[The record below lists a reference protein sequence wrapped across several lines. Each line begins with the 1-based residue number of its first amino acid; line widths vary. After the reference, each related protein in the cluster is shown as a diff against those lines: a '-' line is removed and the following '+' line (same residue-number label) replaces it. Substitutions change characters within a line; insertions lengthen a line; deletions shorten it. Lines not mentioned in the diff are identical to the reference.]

1 MDKTTRNLITG
12 IALLLTG
19 LSLATAVTL
28 TAPQSARA
36 NPGVLYA
43 APVAQG
49 SGNCSS
55 WTNACTLQTALTNA
69 VSGDEIWVK
78 RGVHYPG
85 AAGNRNATFTLRNGV
100 ALYGGFAGTE
110 TSRNERNWQ
119 TNLTI
124 LSGDIDRNDINTDGN
139 YIAET
144 WNDIQGNNAYH
155 VVTGGGTN
163 NTAVLDGFVI
173 TAGQANYRGGGMY
186 NDSSSPTLSNLTFSG
201 NTATWDG
208 GGMYN
213 YDNSN
218 PTLTNVT
225 FSGNTALSYHGGGM
239 YNDLSN
245 PTLTNVTFSNNFAG
259 NTGGGMSN
267 ESSAPTLTHVTFSG
281 NSAEFGGGMENTSSS
296 PTLTNV
302 IFNNNFAD
310 YSGGGMDNTW
320 GSSPT
325 LMNVIFSGNY
335 VTGSDGEG
343 GGMYNGVFGDP
354 TLINTLFYNNSAAYG
369 GGMYNNGS
377 SPELVNVTLSGNS
390 ATNQGGGIYNGTH
403 TGYGESSKTTVTNA
417 ILWGNN
423 ASLGREI
430 YNEGTSTIT
439 ATYSIIRG
447 GWPGTGNLNANPL
460 FVDAPSGNLRLQPG
474 SPAIDAGNNA
484 AVPAGV
490 TTDLDGNPRFDY
502 TVDMGAYEYQA
513 GPGPRPFGKTSPLN
527 GDAWQPLT
535 LTLSWNASAFANT
548 YAYCYDT
555 INNNAC
561 DATWITT
568 SQTSAQISGLSQG
581 ITYYWQVRAV
591 NNDGVREANGGDWW
605 SFTTA
610 PSRPGLFSKTS
621 PPDGTARTPFFATLS
636 WSASP
641 GVGQYEYCYDTT
653 NDNACSTWLSAG
665 TATSVT
671 LTGLVQDTTYYWQ
684 VRAAN
689 AYGTTY
695 ADGSSADFW
704 AFTTFHFPGAFNKTS
719 PADGSSLPPNK
730 PVTLSWSA
738 SSDVDAY
745 EYCYDTTNDNACSSW
760 VSAGT
765 NTSVTLSGLNP
776 NTTYYWQVRAR
787 NAGGITYANG
797 SDTNYWRFSTD
808 RLPGAFNKTSPA
820 DASDQRN
827 TVTLSWSASSDADAY
842 EYCYDTTNDNT
853 CSSWTSAITN
863 TSVTLSDLVPGA
875 TYYWQ
880 VRARNAAGVTYAD
893 GSSTA
898 FWSFTTN
905 LVRWSGANASFLTD
919 LARTQ
924 WSNFRIR
931 FEYDSGCT
939 GTRRTAETLPVD
951 GPGAISNNQFS
962 FWSSSFSFSGRF
974 TSAID
979 ATGTYDLRSY
989 GVPVVFPGVIC
1000 IDYVTQSGTWN
1011 ATRKLLRPSAFGK
1024 SGPANGAT
1032 NQSTTL
1038 VLQWNPSLDAAEY
1051 QCCVDTADNDTC
1063 DTSWV
1068 SAGANLSVD
1077 LSGLAQ
1083 NTTYYWQVR
1092 ASNAVSTTYADN
1104 GVWWWFRTV
1113 DTTPPTV
1120 LSSVRLD
1127 PSPTSAESVR
1137 FRVTFSEVV
1146 TGVDTADFSLST
1158 TGSLSGAA
1166 VTGVSGAGSVYTATV
1181 STGTGWGTLRLD
1193 IPATA
1198 TITDLAGNPL
1208 SGLPYTGGEAYTV
1221 SRGEQYYIFLPLVLR
1236 TVP

>member
-1 MDKTTRNLITG
+1 LI
-12 IALLLTG
+12 G
-19 LSLATAVTL
+19 LSLATAVNL
-28 TAPQSARA
+28 TAPRVVRA

-55 WTNACTLQTALTNA
+55 WANACTLQTALANA

-85 AAGNRNATFTLRNGV
+85 AAGNRTATFTLKNGV

-110 TSRNERNWQ
+110 TSRDERDWQ
-119 TNLTI
+119 ANLTV
-124 LSGDIDRNDINTDGN
+124 LSGDIDQNDINTDGN

-144 WNDIQGNNAYH
+144 WTDIQGNNAYH
-155 VVTGGGTN
+155 VVTGGRTN
-163 NTAVLDGFVI
+163 NTAILDGFII
-173 TAGQANYRGGGMY
+173 TAGQANGGSPNDRGGGMY
-186 NDSSSPTLSNLTFSG
+186 NNE
-201 NTATWDG
+201 
-208 GGMYN
+208 
-213 YDNSN
+213 SN

-225 FSGNTALSYHGGGM
+225 FSGNYAAKYGGGM
-239 YNDLSN
+239 QNELSN
-245 PTLTNVTFSNNFAG
+245 PTLTNVTFTGSYAQYGGGMSIGVGSPSLTNVIFSNNSAQYGGGLDSSSSSPSLTNVTFSNNSATD
-259 NTGGGMSN
+259 TGGGMYNWYSD
-267 ESSAPTLTHVTFSG
+267 STLINVTFSG
-281 NSAEFGGGMENTSSS
+281 NLA
-296 PTLTNV
+296 
-302 IFNNNFAD
+302 
-310 YSGGGMDNTW
+310 
-320 GSSPT
+320 
-325 LMNVIFSGNY
+325 NY
-335 VTGSDGEG
+335 
-343 GGMYNGVFGDP
+343 
-354 TLINTLFYNNSAAYG
+354 
-369 GGMYNNGS
+369 
-377 SPELVNVTLSGNS
+377 
-390 ATNQGGGIYNGTH
+390 GGGIYNDDH
-403 TGYGESSKTTVTNA
+403 NEYWRNPRLANV
-417 ILWGNN
+417 ILWDNK
-423 ASLGREI
+423 AFLGREI
-430 YNEGTSTIT
+430 YNYRGTPTI
-439 ATYSIIRG
+439 SHSDIRG
-447 GWPGTGNLNANPL
+447 CGGSSSGWNPACGRDDGGNIDANPL

-513 GPGPRPFGKTSPLN
+513 GTGPRPFGKTVPLN
-527 GDAWQPLT
+527 GNTYQPLT
-535 LTLSWNASAFANT
+535 LTLSWNASGLAST

-581 ITYYWQVRAV
+581 STYYWQVRAV
-591 NNDGVREANGGDWW
+591 NNDGAREANGGVWW

-621 PPDGTARTPFFATLS
+621 PPDGTARTPVFATLS

-671 LTGLVQDTTYYWQ
+671 LTDLLQDTIYYWQ

-695 ADGSSADFW
+695 ADGSSTDFW
-704 AFTTFHFPGAFNKTS
+704 AFRTFHFPGAFNKTS
-719 PADGSSLPPNK
+719 PADGS
-730 PVTLSWSA
+730 
-738 SSDVDAY
+738 D
-745 EYCYDTTNDNACSSW
+745 
-760 VSAGT
+760 
-765 NTSVTLSGLNP
+765 
-776 NTTYYWQVRAR
+776 QV
-787 NAGGITYANG
+787 
-797 SDTNYWRFSTD
+797 
-808 RLPGAFNKTSPA
+808 
-820 DASDQRN
+820 N
-827 TVTLSWSASSDADAY
+827 TVTLSWSASSDADTY
-842 EYCYDTTNDNT
+842 EYCYDTTNDNACAT
-853 CSSWTSAITN
+853 WHSAGTN
-863 TSVTLSDLVPGA
+863 TSITLSDLDPSA

-880 VRARNAAGVTYAD
+880 VRARNAGGVTYAD
-893 GSSTA
+893 GSSTT
-898 FWSFTTN
+898 FWSFRVS
-905 LVRWSGANASFLTD
+905 LVRWDGNTNKPPVNQVWFWTN
-919 LARTQ
+919 LAETQ
-924 WSNFRIR
+924 WRRFRLHYTYVGYCQGVRNDITTE
-931 FEYDSGCT
+931 FQF
-939 GTRRTAETLPVD
+939 D
-951 GPGAISNNQFS
+951 GPDVISNNQF
-962 FWSSSFSFSGRF
+962 GG
-974 TSAID
+974 TSATF
-979 ATGTYDLRSY
+979 AFTGQLDSPTAASGTFTITNYRLVLQGTS
-989 GVPVVFPGVIC
+989 GTCTV
-1000 IDYVTQSGTWN
+1000 YVNDSGTWS
-1011 ATRKLLRPSAFGK
+1011 ATRPLLRPGVFGK
-1024 SGPANGAT
+1024 ADPANGAT
-1032 NQSTTL
+1032 NQNTTL
-1038 VLQWNPSLDAAEY
+1038 ALWWDPSTDAAGYEY
-1051 QCCVDTADNDTC
+1051 CLDTSDNNAC
-1063 DTSWV
+1063 DTGWV
-1068 SAGANLSVD
+1068 STGTNLGAD

-1221 SRGEQYYIFLPLVLR
+1221 SRGEQYYISLPLVLR
-1236 TVP
+1236 NAP